1 MVAVTVSGQARP
13 RWETPAEIRFGV
25 SGTMLGTVDA
35 LNLDARIITLRLDDA
50 AQSRVAI
57 EIDEASTRFRRFTTG
72 IDTDVL
78 RGRAALDELRL
89 GDRLEVTGIGGQRS
103 NLAATD
109 VTLLGRAVAGETM
122 TVIQE
127 RVTRVEGVVRSVN
140 AAEHRVVIETGQRQL
155 YTIVGSAGTAVM
167 HAGTTYRIRNLEPGD
182 EVAVEIDRW
191 SDGVIRP
198 RLIEVLRDVS
208 AGRQPAATDRTIT
221 GEAGVI
227 ARIDARAFEF
237 LLQPD
242 RGRQLRVDASAARD
256 DAGRPFNFDQLRV
269 GDSVEVQGRYDARG
283 VFLASAIRWFDP
295 KTDRGA
301 APLPSPLPR
310 DDRWEP
316 EPRSYRVITI
326 SGTIEETLERSGEL
340 LLRDRATG
348 RTERVL
354 ADEELIVRSARGTYF
369 PARQL
374 RRGERITV
382 RGFEDP
388 GGIVIAQAIRVD

>member
-25 SGTMLGTVDA
+25 SGTLLGTVDA
-35 LNLDARIITLRLDDA
+35 VNLDARIITLRMDDA
-50 AQSRVAI
+50 AGSRVAI
-57 EIDEASTRFRRFTTG
+57 EVDDASTRFRRFTTG
-72 IDTDVL
+72 VDTDVL

-109 VTLLGRAVAGETM
+109 VTLLGRAVAGEST
-122 TVIQE
+122 TVVIQE
-127 RVTRVEGVVRSVN
+127 RLTRVEGVVRSVN
-140 AAEHRVVIETGQRQL
+140 AAEHRVVIETDGRQL
-155 YTIVGSAGTAVM
+155 YTIVGSAATAVL
-167 HAGTTYRIRNLEPGD
+167 HAGTTFRIRNLEPGD
-182 EVAVEIDRW
+182 EVAVEVDRW

-198 RLIEVLRDVS
+198 RSIEVLRDVS
-208 AGRQPAATDRTIT
+208 AGRQPAAPGRTIT

-283 VFLASAIRWFDP
+283 VFLASAIRGFDP
-295 KTDRGA
+295 ATDRGV
-301 APLPSPLPR
+301 APLPAPLPR
-310 DDRWEP
+310 DGWEP
-316 EPRSYRVITI
+316 ESRSYRIITI
-326 SGTIEETLERSGEL
+326 SGTIEESLERSGQL
-340 LLRDRATG
+340 LLRDRASG